1 MASALERR
9 FQLAQSQLKRQESG
23 RQLEEER
30 AMKRQFAQA
39 GAIGSGAAIK
49 AGMEQ
54 RARGAERLQSGML
67 GLEAEKLGQQYQ
79 EEQAEK
85 QRGFITS
92 ERLGS
97 QQYSTAEREAA
108 QKYARGERLSAQEYN
123 TLERLGTQDFQN
135 LQREESQKFL
145 TGERL
150 DTQDFQNLQREE
162 SQKFVTGERKE
173 GQLFTDQQRVK
184 TQNFQKGLFDI
195 EQVLKEKEFDI
206 NKFITMENLNMARRT
221 LGLDPLTGFPGD
233 KKTPFNWTGIKKKSS
248 IENLSQEDKEAMSAP
263 NVRLAWDRQVNQRV
277 LPSGR
282 RITNEE
288 YEELQNIYAR

>member
-1 MASALERR
+1 MANALERR

-85 QRGFITS
+85 QRGFVTS

-135 LQREESQKFL
+135 LQREESQKF
-145 TGERL
+145 
-150 DTQDFQNLQREE
+150 
-162 SQKFVTGERKE
+162 VTGERKE
-173 GQLFTDQQRVK
+173 GQKFTDQQRMK
-184 TQNFQKGLFDI
+184 TEIFEKGLFDLEMI
-195 EQVLKEKEFDI
+195 LKEKELDI
-206 NKFITMENLNMARRT
+206 NKFITLENLNMARRT

-233 KKTPFNWTGIKKKSS
+233 KKTPLNWTGIKKKST
-248 IENLSQEDKEAMSAP
+248 IENLSQEDKKAMSTP
-263 NVRLAWDRQVNQRV
+263 NVRLAWDRQVNKRV

-282 RITNEE
+282 RITDEE
-288 YEELQNIYAR
+288 YKELQNIYAR